1 MCVSGSGSHRPAAT
15 DRQSPTKGYASPSDL
30 MQHCPIVPPCLLAFL
45 FTAGDVE
52 KALKPRAYLH
62 TRDKTAGE
70 QWW

>member
-1 MCVSGSGSHRPAAT
+1 
-15 DRQSPTKGYASPSDL
+15 